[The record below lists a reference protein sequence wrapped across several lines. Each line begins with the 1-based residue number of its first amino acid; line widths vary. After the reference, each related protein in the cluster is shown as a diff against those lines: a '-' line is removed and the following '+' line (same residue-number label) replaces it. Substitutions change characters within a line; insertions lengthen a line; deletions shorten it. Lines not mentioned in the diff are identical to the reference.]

1 MIIIAFFAGLLIGA
15 SVLFLFL
22 RFSSMKKLLK
32 AQATASEI
40 VSDAETEAETIKK
53 EKLIQ
58 ADEQIF
64 EKKLQHE
71 KEMEEKLSRLKELER
86 RLDQTEIDIDRKAEI
101 VEKKEKEVHQQEK
114 RIQEKEQYIE
124 RKTGELN
131 ELLSKEIQKLEEIS
145 ALSREEAKEIL
156 LKDMQA
162 EAEKEGVKIAQS
174 VINNARLEA
183 KRKARDI
190 LVQAIQ
196 QISPDQSVE
205 ATISVI
211 NLPSDDM
218 KGRII
223 GREGRNIR
231 SFELVTGVDVI
242 IDDTPEIVVLSCYDS
257 YRREIACQAL
267 EKLIS
272 DGRIHPAR
280 IEEVYAKTSL
290 EMKESLKE
298 IGEQALLELGIH
310 GVHADITELLGK
322 LQYRLSQG
330 QNLLSHS
337 IEVARL
343 AGIMAAELE
352 LEVPL
357 AKRAGMLHDIGKA
370 LDNYTE
376 SDHATLGAELLRKY
390 NENEKVINAV
400 EFHHSEAKAT
410 SPITLLVAAANTISG
425 RRPGARRESLESFIK
440 RMKHF
445 EELSESF
452 QGVKKSY
459 ALQAGRELR
468 IIVDTEEIDD
478 NRARELARA
487 IAKKVLEEI
496 EVSSPVKVTVIREYR
511 SYDYA
516 T

>member
-1 MIIIAFFAGLLIGA
+1 
-15 SVLFLFL
+15 
-22 RFSSMKKLLK
+22 
-32 AQATASEI
+32 
-40 VSDAETEAETIKK
+40 
-53 EKLIQ
+53 
-58 ADEQIF
+58 
-64 EKKLQHE
+64 
-71 KEMEEKLSRLKELER
+71 
-86 RLDQTEIDIDRKAEI
+86 
-101 VEKKEKEVHQQEK
+101 
-114 RIQEKEQYIE
+114 
-124 RKTGELN
+124 
-131 ELLSKEIQKLEEIS
+131 
-145 ALSREEAKEIL
+145 
-156 LKDMQA
+156 
-162 EAEKEGVKIAQS
+162 AEKEGVKIAQS

-183 KRKARDI
+183 KRKAKDI

-257 YRREIACQAL
+257 YRREIARQAL

-280 IEEVYAKTSL
+280 IEEVYEKTSL

-310 GVHADITELLGK
+310 GVHAEITELLGK

-440 RMKHF
+440 RMRHF

-452 QGVKKSY
+452 EGVKKSY